1 MFHHWI
7 SLPCLLIFTQPC
19 PVSSIYFRICD
30 GRTRGRGGAGGK
42 AYSRSWIRIH
52 WANSERVAGRFYCK
66 SCFYWGVYDDNCL
79 VCERVSWLVRPGS
92 KLINKAIKQLA
103 GAGRPNL
110 DKTSPVA
117 NSSGFH
123 IYILLLVDMGR
134 WDVISQ
140 LPLCSSPL
148 EPLRPRGGQSRLLSL
163 LMAPRVT
170 GMHLRCIFITDS
182 WQWKCTKS
190 MILELHICQIGVKR
204 ERVKCSQTDL
214 SKAKLVFLFLYQLR
228 NLY

>member
-1 MFHHWI
+1 M
-7 SLPCLLIFTQPC
+7 
-19 PVSSIYFRICD
+19 
-30 GRTRGRGGAGGK
+30 
-42 AYSRSWIRIH
+42 
-52 WANSERVAGRFYCK
+52 GRFIVKAVFIEGCMMIIAL
-66 SCFYWGVYDDNCL
+66 SVNRPRGCCGEAVNL
-79 VCERVSWLVRPGS
+79 LTRQLSSWLVQVGQ
-92 KLINKAIKQLA
+92 IWIK
-103 GAGRPNL
+103 
-110 DKTSPVA
+110 PVA

-134 WDVISQ
+134 WGVISQ

-204 ERVKCSQTDL
+204 ERVKSSQTDL

-228 NLY
+228 NL